1 MARQCT
7 SCGADLPVELG
18 RGRPRSKCVD
28 CSPPRR
34 LAVADEPA
42 PAPVQAAG
50 LLAKV
55 RRQLEDAGRQD
66 TVCGIAALEAARSL
80 EDDELTGSARAQLLA
95 VMTRSAAEAL
105 EGSAKPDA
113 LLDELRARRERASG

>member
-1 MARQCT
+1 M
-7 SCGADLPVELG
+7 
-18 RGRPRSKCVD
+18 D

-34 LAVADEPA
+34 LAVADE

>member
-7 SCGADLPVELG
+7 SCGADLPVEQG

-42 PAPVQAAG
+42 PPVQAAG

-80 EDDELTGSARAQLLA
+80 EEDELTGSARAQLLA